1 MTAMDIPATIAQE
14 LNLPLDIHLQICK
27 IRNIEVGKSDLLP
40 LILGDKKIPR
50 TPINAYGTYLQEIE
64 GGTSEFII
72 FSSWLPALIVGWAKE
87 GPANRTIK
95 EHIEVAVS
103 S

>member
-1 MTAMDIPATIAQE
+1 MTAIDIPATIAQE
-14 LNLPLDIHLQICK
+14 LNLPSDIHLQIHK
-27 IRNIEVGKSDLLP
+27 IWNIEVGKSDLLP
-40 LILGDKKIPR
+40 LILGDKKIPS
-50 TPINAYGTYLQEIE
+50 TPINAYSVYLQEIK

-72 FSSWLPALIVGWAKE
+72 FSSWLPALIAGWAKE

>member
-14 LNLPLDIHLQICK
+14 FNLPLDIHLQIHK
-27 IRNIEVGKSDLLP
+27 IWNIEVGKSDLLP
-40 LILGDKKIPR
+40 LILGNKKIPSL
-50 TPINAYGTYLQEIE
+50 PINAYSAYLQEIE

-72 FSSWLPALIVGWAKE
+72 FSSWLPALIARWAKE
-87 GPANRTIK
+87 GPANGTIK